1 MESKTFLE
9 KNAYCLVSTNFDS
22 LGKVPGSYLNQGR
35 TWNPYKV
42 VYEDH
47 YFTHILGG
55 LWGPVLIVVVDTF
68 LDDLGRLGL

>member
-1 MESKTFLE
+1 MGSKTFPE
-9 KNAYCLVSTNFDS
+9 KNSYCLLSTNFES
-22 LGKVPGSYLNQGR
+22 PGKVPESWFNQSS

-55 LWGPVLIVVVDTF
+55 LRGPVLIIVVDTF
-68 LDDLGRLGL
+68 LDDLGRLEL